1 MRALSRTSTIASAVT
16 LTLTLLATAAS
27 AAVVTIR
34 DPAFDLPHVCADTD
48 VEAARE
54 EGYQAGRDRI
64 AQFLLIM
71 NTARGTLHGH
81 LGNLGVEADGDI
93 EARVTGYSRSELNL
107 MFQRMSA
114 SEQAV
119 LLAYCEGVNT
129 AINHMISGIL
139 PQPLEL
145 LFFKQADVAT
155 LSNLFGNKDALTQ
168 GEGADPYYQNLG
180 APGYVQAGFQFTPEM
195 AMSFAVLQIRN
206 FGFEGWDEIGMA
218 ESLSKLV
225 TAYGVT
231 TGTELWDDRYWMN
244 DPLQPVSVPDPTAPG
259 FGGPLSQLTLED
271 KIEIVK
277 ATDEAAD
284 AALGRK
290 KLPGYPVRD
299 YSKAL
304 EKQRNR
310 AKYREE
316 VAKKWSAW
324 PALGSYAWA
333 VAPDRS
339 AGGNP
344 WIGGF
349 PQTGIQTPSLMH
361 YTEIRGDTMQGN
373 GMAFVGGPYVLIG
386 HTDNVAFTTTTAHL
400 KLIDQYVEELVSGDV
415 NLFNYDHHGVVEP
428 MEKRIEL
435 VQQPNGGPLEIP
447 VFRTN
452 RKCSSN
458 GCTKGD
464 RPVLAF
470 SGDFAGEV
478 SAATGSSITDSGA
491 SFTGGALVGG
501 YVAIVDGAGAGQM
514 RAISANT
521 TDTITVGT
529 PFATT
534 PTTTSEYVAVLPGN
548 IVTAVSMESVI
559 WLGEGAAAA
568 GFSRYQKT
576 QDVLDVREAVRSIP
590 STHNFFAADNS
601 PYNGVG
607 DDHGNGN
614 IYYATSGFKRVR
626 QSGPDP
632 RLPIDGTA
640 PDTFAVASGVVDAAG
655 LSSLTDNAPGFT
667 SGAFN
672 SAAMNYT
679 YDNPGDN
686 GSEFVVAITAGNGFK
701 QVRRITTNTTTTL
714 TLEHPWGVVP
724 SAGDTYEIYE
734 IWATPEAM
742 NPVEGFTANWNNKQA
757 KANEIMLAQNG
768 RNHRVEL
775 LLEQLKD
782 MAAVDRDQLRDLNK
796 YVAGVVEPGTP
807 ARYLVSR
814 LQAAITAHGD
824 CGTIDDEIIAE
835 TLSPEKGR
843 EFEDALVV
851 EPLGTAL
858 VDSAAS
864 GAADYVKGWATQL
877 AADIYGDEYDPATVS
892 KLTSDRAIGW
902 ALHAIDDAEG
912 DVTGA
917 YANVYAGDYF
927 NGADWKQVVRDSFCD
942 YVTANPTIDDKT
954 RRMTTYNHPLAAL
967 PCQAT
972 TFCATPI
979 SFDPTPYGNRGTWE
993 QIVEVGSTVK
1003 GEFMFPLG
1011 QSGHIEGTA
1020 AGFTGNNVQQS
1031 YHTASLQPLWR
1042 DWRFAP
1048 MLKVCEDVTLG
1059 GDEDGDTDG
1068 DGVLDAF
1075 EKWYY
1080 GDITN
1085 GATSDTDGDG
1095 ADLAAEYRWGSD
1107 PTLADTDGDAVVDGN
1122 DVAPQD
1128 RLCVQGT
1135 LKKLSVKDDAVPGK
1149 DKLSGKWSVPLN
1161 VCVGGDYETACT
1173 TNADCG
1179 NAGHC
1184 KRITVNPTKTPIRI
1198 LAADNSQLLEQEIPI
1213 APLFWKAKAIDS
1225 APTTPELKY
1234 NYQDKDAVNGPIAKV
1249 KVQVSEKKNAV
1260 TVQFSAKNFDLA
1272 VGPDVAEGIVGI
1284 AIGQRCLMETTTN
1297 CKFSAGKL
1305 SCKE

>member
-1 MRALSRTSTIASAVT
+1 MRALSRTYAIASAAA
-16 LTLTLLATAAS
+16 LTIALLATSAS
-27 AAVVTIR
+27 ADVVTIR

-48 VEAARE
+48 VEAGRE
-54 EGYQAGRDRI
+54 QGYQAGRDRI

-81 LGNLGVEADGDI
+81 LGLLGVTADGDI
-93 EARVTGYSRSELNL
+93 EARVTGYARSELNL

-129 AINHMISGIL
+129 AINDMLTGVL

-145 LFFKQADVAT
+145 LFFKQTAVA
-155 LSNLFGNKDALTQ
+155 SQGNLFGNKDVLTQ

-180 APGYVQAGFQFTPEM
+180 APGYVQSGFQFTPEM

-218 ESLSKLV
+218 ESLSKLI
-225 TAYGVT
+225 TTYGAT

-259 FGGPLSQLTLED
+259 FGGPLAQLTLED
-271 KIEIVK
+271 KIELAK

-304 EKQRNR
+304 EKQRAR
-310 AKYREE
+310 AEYREE

-386 HTDNVAFTTTTAHL
+386 HTDNVAFTTTTAHM
-400 KLIDQYVEELVSGDV
+400 KLIDQYVEELVNGDV
-415 NLFNYDHHGVVEP
+415 NLFTYDHHGTTEP

-435 VQQPNGGPLEIP
+435 VYQPTGGPLEIP

-452 RKCSSN
+452 RKCSTN

-470 SGDFAGEV
+470 SGDFAGAV
-478 SAATGSSITDSGA
+478 SSAAGSSITDSGA

-514 RAISANT
+514 RSISANT

-529 PFATT
+529 AFATT
-534 PTTTSEYVAVLPGN
+534 PNTTSEYVAVLPGN
-548 IVTAVSMESVI
+548 VVTAVSMESVI

-601 PYNGVG
+601 AYNGVG
-607 DDHGNGN
+607 DDHGTGN

-655 LSSLTDNAPGFT
+655 LSSLTDNAPGFS

-679 YDNPGDN
+679 YDNSGDN

-701 QVRRITTNTTTTL
+701 QVRRISTNTTTTL

-724 SAGDTYEIYE
+724 SAGDAYEIYE

-742 NPVEGFTANWNNKQA
+742 NPTEGFTANWNNKQA
-757 KANEIMLAQNG
+757 KANEIMLSQNG

-782 MAAVDRDQLRDLNK
+782 MTAVDRDQLRDLNE
-796 YVAGVVEPGTP
+796 YVAGVTEPGTP

-814 LQAAITAHGD
+814 LQASITAHGD
-824 CGTIDDEIIAE
+824 CGTVDDQIITE
-835 TLSPEKGR
+835 TLTPAKGR
-843 EFEDALVV
+843 EFQDALVV
-851 EPLGTAL
+851 EPAGTAV

-864 GAADYVKGWATQL
+864 GVADYVRGWATTL

-912 DVTGA
+912 DVTGS

-942 YVTANPTIDDKT
+942 YVTANPTINDKT
-954 RRMTTYNHPLAAL
+954 RTMSQYNHPLAAL
-967 PCQAT
+967 PC
-972 TFCATPI
+972 FNGCATPI
-979 SFDPTPYGNRGTWE
+979 SFDPTPRGNRGTWE
-993 QIVEVGSTVK
+993 QIVEVGPTVK

-1011 QSGHIEGTA
+1011 QSGHIAGSA
-1020 AGFTGNNVQQS
+1020 AGFSGNDVHQS
-1031 YHTASLQPLWR
+1031 YHTASLHPLWR

-1068 DGVLDAF
+1068 DGVIDAF

-1080 GDITN
+1080 GTITN
-1085 GATSDTDGDG
+1085 AGASDTDADG
-1095 ADLAAEYRWGSD
+1095 ADLATEYRWGSD
-1107 PTLADTDGDAVVDGN
+1107 PTVADTDGDTVVDGN

-1128 RLCVQGT
+1128 RLCIKGT
-1135 LKKLSVKDDAVPGK
+1135 LKKLSVKDSTTPGK
-1149 DKLSGKWSVPLN
+1149 DKISGKWSVPLN
-1161 VCVGGDYETACT
+1161 VCSGGDFETACT

-1179 NAGHC
+1179 NVGQC
-1184 KRITVNPTKTPIRI
+1184 KRITLNPTKTPIRI
-1198 LAADNSQLLEQEIPI
+1198 VAADNSQLLDSDIPI
-1213 APLFWKAKAIDS
+1213 SGLLWKNKDDEKFS
-1225 APTTPELKY
+1225 
-1234 NYQDKDAVNGPIAKV
+1234 YQDKNAVNGPVSKI
-1249 KVQVSEKKNAV
+1249 KVQISETKGTVS
-1260 TVQFSAKNFDLA
+1260 VQFSAKDFDIA
-1272 VGPDVAEGIVGI
+1272 VGPDIAEGVVGI
-1284 AIGQRCLMETTTN
+1284 ALGQRCFMEESTN
-1297 CKFSAGKL
+1297 CTFVTGKL